1 MNGQPLTACKQY
13 CLAAGATQG
22 NIAYTQNVMAHFKKT
37 TVRQLTFI
45 LTFIISTTFTA
56 CGQTKTKSNFEK
68 LKLDI
73 EAVDFIEINNKSEQL
88 NTIQLDKKLLTE
100 KQKNEFVN
108 KWNNSKSVGPIKSMT
123 RFFITVHF
131 KDGTSRKFRGSGQY
145 LKEGNDFGF
154 DLGDSKYLE
163 TLWNELNVD
172 HIKNIR
178 YVFED
183 YIQYQESTDS
193 QDDKNLM
200 SQSLKSLT
208 IVTNR
213 TDLDLL
219 INVWMYY
226 DPTDYPDIPEI
237 YRILKNSR
245 PQSIEAV
252 KNRINNKKEWETD
265 ETAPYSDLKNL
276 IQRLENE

>member
-1 MNGQPLTACKQY
+1 M
-13 CLAAGATQG
+13 
-22 NIAYTQNVMAHFKKT
+22 
-37 TVRQLTFI
+37 
-45 LTFIISTTFTA
+45 TA
-56 CGQTKTKSNFEK
+56 CGQTKTKSNLEK
-68 LKLDI
+68 SKIDI
-73 EAVDFIEINNKSEQL
+73 EKVDFIEINNKSEQL
-88 NTIQLDKKLLTE
+88 DTIQLDKKLLTE
-100 KQKNEFVN
+100 NQKIEFVY
-108 KWNNSKSVGPIKSMT
+108 KWNKSKSVGPIKSMT
-123 RFFITVHF
+123 RFFITVYF
-131 KDGTSRKFRGSGQY
+131 KDGTNRKFKGSGQY

-154 DLGDSKYLE
+154 DLGDSKYLV

-208 IVTNR
+208 IVSGKEE
-213 TDLDLL
+213 LDLL

-237 YRILKNSR
+237 DRILKNSR
-245 PQSIEAV
+245 PYSIEAV
-252 KNRINNKKEWETD
+252 KTRIDNKKEWETD
-265 ETAPYSDLKNL
+265 ESAPYSDLKNL
-276 IQRLENE
+276 LQRLENK

>member
-1 MNGQPLTACKQY
+1 M
-13 CLAAGATQG
+13 
-22 NIAYTQNVMAHFKKT
+22 VHFKKT
-37 TVRQLTFI
+37 TVRQLTYI
-45 LTFIISTTFTA
+45 LTFIISTTLTA

-68 LKLDI
+68 SKIDI
-73 EAVDFIEINNKSEQL
+73 ETVDIIEINNKSAQL
-88 NTIQLDKKLLTE
+88 DTIQSGKKQLTE
-100 KQKNEFVN
+100 KQKNEFVI

-123 RFFITVHF
+123 KFFITVHF
-131 KDGTSRKFRGSGQY
+131 KDGTTRQFSGSGQY

-163 TLWNELNVD
+163 TLWNELKVD

-208 IVTNR
+208 IVS
-213 TDLDLL
+213 DKQELILL
-219 INVWMYY
+219 INVWMFY

-245 PQSIEAV
+245 PYSIEAV
-252 KNRINNKKEWETD
+252 KSRIDNKKEWETD
-265 ETAPYSDLKNL
+265 ESAPYSDLKNL
-276 IQRLENE
+276 LQRLENE

>member
-1 MNGQPLTACKQY
+1 M
-13 CLAAGATQG
+13 
-22 NIAYTQNVMAHFKKT
+22 
-37 TVRQLTFI
+37 
-45 LTFIISTTFTA
+45 TFIISTTLIA

-68 LKLDI
+68 SKIDI
-73 EAVDFIEINNKSEQL
+73 ETVDLIEINNKSVQL
-88 NTIQLDKKLLTE
+88 DTIQSDKKQLTE
-100 KQKNEFVN
+100 KQRNEFVI

-131 KDGTSRKFRGSGQY
+131 KDRTTRQFRGSGQY

-163 TLWNELNVD
+163 SLWNELNID

-183 YIQYQESTDS
+183 YIKYQESTDS
-193 QDDKNLM
+193 QDDKDLM
-200 SQSLKSLT
+200 TKSLKSLST
-208 IVTNR
+208 VTNKD
-213 TDLDLL
+213 DLDLL

-237 YRILKNSR
+237 YRILKASK
-245 PQSIEAV
+245 PYSIEAI
-252 KNRINNKKEWETD
+252 KNRIDNKKEWETD
-265 ETAPYSDLKNL
+265 DSAPYSDLKNL
-276 IQRLENE
+276 LKRLENE